1 MKIRD
6 SVKDWIAVLFLGLC
20 LLFFQLEAFHSSF
33 LYARSVE
40 QAKDLANLAE
50 NIEEWQ
56 DLIRFHV
63 VANSDSPAD
72 QALKN
77 LVRDE
82 ILKEVSHQL
91 ASSQSL
97 DESRQILL
105 ELRPTMEEITR
116 RVLGEKGSDYE
127 VRTTYGE
134 ESFPTKSY
142 GSLVLPAGQY
152 EAVQVVIGEGK
163 GANWW
168 CVLFPPLCFVD
179 IKHSTAVPV
188 DGKPPV
194 PYSGDIQHGQN
205 SESTQDF
212 ENYKNTKNDKS
223 IKHTEEPQKPK
234 VRFWFWEKFIAKK
247 G

>member
-1 MKIRD
+1 MHIRD
-6 SVKDWIAVLFLGLC
+6 LNYCNNNGFNSTEYRGLAVLLLGFC
-20 LLFFQLEAFHSSF
+20 LLFFQLEVFHNSF
-33 LYARSVE
+33 FYTRSVE
-40 QAKDLANLAE
+40 QAKDMVSLAE
-50 NIEEWQ
+50 NMQEWQ

-63 VANSDSPAD
+63 VANSDSPED

-77 LVRDE
+77 IVRDE
-82 ILKEVSHQL
+82 ILEEVSPLL
-91 ASSQSL
+91 ARSQSL
-97 DESRQILL
+97 AESRQLLL

-116 RVLGEKGSDYE
+116 RVLAEKGSNYE

-179 IKHSTAVPV
+179 IRNSTAVPV

-194 PYSGDIQHGQN
+194 PYGETAQGQ
-205 SESTQDF
+205 
-212 ENYKNTKNDKS
+212 KNNKS
-223 IKHTEEPQKPK
+223 KDSQKPK